1 VRPVPAGPPRLLP
14 DLEVI
19 VGEDTRTRTVR
30 ITDLLPE
37 SYVWADHQLDAE

>member
-1 VRPVPAGPPRLLP
+1 MRWEETYFPV
-14 DLEVI
+14 LEVI
-19 VGEDTRTRTVR
+19 VGHGDDLRTVL